1 MDSAVS
7 TVIEPRRG
15 GGDVPE
21 EHELANLEVQIE
33 SGQQTPVAPS
43 TAPLSAASSQVALR
57 AALDDGLNVQELAP
71 VDRGVKAWTFCACS
85 FALEMMIWG
94 YCFRWVASIDSCPY
108 RHGRR
113 KN

>member
-71 VDRGVKAWTFCACS
+71 VSEEHVRAWMRYWRDVKF
-85 FALEMMIWG
+85 
-94 YCFRWVASIDSCPY
+94 IDV
-108 RHGRR
+108 
-113 KN
+113 